1 MNKNNKHIERTQ
13 EKRGRLNM
21 NKSDL
26 EYYQKQLTQAIDK
39 LATLA
44 DFDESTKCI
53 EWKDGKEIHLNKF
66 EVIRETVKEVIDE
79 LEVIELVY
87 FTELEDELQQR
98 SE

>member
-1 MNKNNKHIERTQ
+1 MNKNNRHIERTQ

-21 NKSDL
+21 NTSDL

-44 DFDESTKCI
+44 DFDESTRII
-53 EWKDGKEIHLNKF
+53 EWKNGKEVDIDKYEFLQA
-66 EVIRETVKEVIDE
+66 TVKEVIDE
-79 LEVIELVY
+79 LEEIELVY

>member
-26 EYYQKQLTQAIDK
+26 EYYQKQLTQAIDL

-44 DFDESTKCI
+44 SFDESTKCI
-53 EWKDGKEIHLNKF
+53 EWKDGKEIHLNKY
-66 EVIRETVKEVIDE
+66 EVVRNTVKEVIDE
-79 LEVIELVY
+79 LEVIELAC
-87 FTELEDELQQR
+87 FTEL
-98 SE
+98 

>member
-1 MNKNNKHIERTQ
+1 MNT
-13 EKRGRLNM
+13 
-21 NKSDL
+21 SDL

-44 DFDESTKCI
+44 DFDESTRII
-53 EWKDGKEIHLNKF
+53 EWKNGKEVDIDKYEFLQA
-66 EVIRETVKEVIDE
+66 TVKEVIDE
-79 LEVIELVY
+79 LEEIELVY

>member
-1 MNKNNKHIERTQ
+1 MNT
-13 EKRGRLNM
+13 
-21 NKSDL
+21 SDL

-44 DFDESTKCI
+44 DFDESTKFI

>member
-1 MNKNNKHIERTQ
+1 
-13 EKRGRLNM
+13 M

-26 EYYQKQLTQAIDK
+26 EYYQKQLTQGIDK

-44 DFDESTKCI
+44 SFDESTKCI

-79 LEVIELVY
+79 LEEIELVY

>member
-1 MNKNNKHIERTQ
+1 MNT
-13 EKRGRLNM
+13 
-21 NKSDL
+21 SDL
-26 EYYQKQLTQAIDK
+26 GYYHKQLTQAIDK

-53 EWKDGKEIHLNKF
+53 EWKDGKEIHLNNF

-79 LEVIELVY
+79 LEEIELVY

>member
-1 MNKNNKHIERTQ
+1 
-13 EKRGRLNM
+13 M

-26 EYYQKQLTQAIDK
+26 EYYGEQLKQAIDK

-53 EWKDGKEIHLNKF
+53 EWKDGKEIHLNKY

-79 LEVIELVY
+79 LEEIELVY
-87 FTELEDELQQR
+87 FTELEDELQQGK
-98 SE
+98 

>member
-1 MNKNNKHIERTQ
+1 MKEIDKEYQTIN
-13 EKRGRLNM
+13 
-21 NKSDL
+21 L
-26 EYYQKQLTQAIDK
+26 EYYHQQLTQAIDK

-79 LEVIELVY
+79 LEEIELVY

>member
-1 MNKNNKHIERTQ
+1 MKEIDKEYKTIN
-13 EKRGRLNM
+13 
-21 NKSDL
+21 L
-26 EYYQKQLTQAIDK
+26 EYYHQQLTQAIDK

-44 DFDESTKCI
+44 GFDESTKCI

-79 LEVIELVY
+79 LEEIELVY

>member
-1 MNKNNKHIERTQ
+1 MNKNNRHIERTQ
-13 EKRGRLNM
+13 EKRGMANV

-44 DFDESTKCI
+44 DFDESTKFI
-53 EWKDGKEIHLNKF
+53 EWNDGKEIHLNKY
-66 EVIRETVKEVIDE
+66 EVVRNTVKEVIDI
-79 LEVIELVY
+79 LEVIEIAC

>member
-1 MNKNNKHIERTQ
+1 
-13 EKRGRLNM
+13 M

-26 EYYQKQLTQAIDK
+26 EYYHKQLTQAIDK

-44 DFDESTKCI
+44 SFDESTKCI
-53 EWKDGKEIHLNKF
+53 EWKDGKEIHLNKY

-87 FTELEDELQQR
+87 FIE
-98 SE
+98 SES

>member
-1 MNKNNKHIERTQ
+1 
-13 EKRGRLNM
+13 M

-44 DFDESTKCI
+44 DFDESTRII
-53 EWKDGKEIHLNKF
+53 EWKNGKEVDIDKYEFLQA
-66 EVIRETVKEVIDE
+66 TVKEVIDE
-79 LEVIELVY
+79 LEEIELVY

>member
-1 MNKNNKHIERTQ
+1 MKEIDKEYQTIN
-13 EKRGRLNM
+13 
-21 NKSDL
+21 L
-26 EYYQKQLTQAIDK
+26 EYYHQQLTQAIDK

-44 DFDESTKCI
+44 NFDESTKCI

-79 LEVIELVY
+79 LEEIELVY

>member
-1 MNKNNKHIERTQ
+1 
-13 EKRGRLNM
+13 M

-44 DFDESTKCI
+44 DFDESTKFI
-53 EWKDGKEIHLNKF
+53 EWKDGKEIHLNKYDF
-66 EVIRETVKEVIDE
+66 VWETVKEVIDE
-79 LEVIELVY
+79 LEEIELVY

>member
-1 MNKNNKHIERTQ
+1 
-13 EKRGRLNM
+13 M

-44 DFDESTKCI
+44 NFDESTKFI
-53 EWKDGKEIHLNKF
+53 EWQDGKEIHLNKY

-79 LEVIELVY
+79 LEEIELVY
-87 FTELEDELQQR
+87 FTELEDELQQGK
-98 SE
+98 

>member
-79 LEVIELVY
+79 LEVIEIAC
-87 FTELEDELQQR
+87 FTELE
-98 SE
+98 S

>member
-1 MNKNNKHIERTQ
+1 
-13 EKRGRLNM
+13 M

-26 EYYQKQLTQAIDK
+26 EYYHEQLKQSIDK

-87 FTELEDELQQR
+87 FTELEDELQQGK
-98 SE
+98 

>member
-1 MNKNNKHIERTQ
+1 
-13 EKRGRLNM
+13 M

-26 EYYQKQLTQAIDK
+26 EYYGEQLKQAIDK

-53 EWKDGKEIHLNKF
+53 EWKDGKEIHLNKY

-87 FTELEDELQQR
+87 FIELE
-98 SE
+98 S

>member
-1 MNKNNKHIERTQ
+1 MKDIDKEYQTIN
-13 EKRGRLNM
+13 
-21 NKSDL
+21 L
-26 EYYQKQLTQAIDK
+26 EYYHQQLTQAIDK

-79 LEVIELVY
+79 LEEIELVY

-98 SE
+98 RE

>member
-1 MNKNNKHIERTQ
+1 MNKNNRHIERTQ

-26 EYYQKQLTQAIDK
+26 EYYGEQLKQAIDK

-53 EWKDGKEIHLNKF
+53 EWKDGKEIHLNKY

-79 LEVIELVY
+79 LEVIEIAC
-87 FTELEDELQQR
+87 FTELER
-98 SE
+98 

>member
-26 EYYQKQLTQAIDK
+26 EYYHKQLTQAIDK

-53 EWKDGKEIHLNKF
+53 EWKDGKEIHLNKY
-66 EVIRETVKEVIDE
+66 EVVRNTVKEVIDE
-79 LEVIELVY
+79 LEVIEIAC
-87 FTELEDELQQR
+87 FTELER
-98 SE
+98 

>member
-1 MNKNNKHIERTQ
+1 MNKNNRHIERTQ

-21 NKSDL
+21 NTSDL

-66 EVIRETVKEVIDE
+66 EVIRETVKEVIDD
-79 LEVIELVY
+79 LEVIEIAC

>member
-1 MNKNNKHIERTQ
+1 
-13 EKRGRLNM
+13 M

-44 DFDESTKCI
+44 NFDESTKFI
-53 EWKDGKEIHLNKF
+53 EWNDGKEIHLNKYDF
-66 EVIRETVKEVIDE
+66 VRETVKEVIDE
-79 LEVIELVY
+79 LEEIELVY